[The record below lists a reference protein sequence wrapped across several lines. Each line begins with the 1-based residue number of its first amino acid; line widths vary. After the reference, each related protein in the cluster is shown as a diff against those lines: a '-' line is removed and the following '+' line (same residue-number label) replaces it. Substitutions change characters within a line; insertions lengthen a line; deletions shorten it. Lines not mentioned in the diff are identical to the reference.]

1 MIGFVNPF
9 GPDAARLRSLVK
21 QYQAIG
27 VDMRIRIVDPD
38 VEPAFTKQVGA
49 TSYGDFAVEV
59 AGRRELLENPNQ
71 IDVTS
76 AIMRLSRPDQPVV
89 CFTFGHGER
98 DLDSPARGGL
108 SSLSRHL
115 GRLGLKTQ
123 ALSLGAPG
131 GQAALGHCAEVVVA
145 GPQVPF
151 TADEF
156 TLLQNYAKA
165 NGRLVVMAAGGVEDQ
180 LNDLVRPWGVTFGGG
195 QVRDRSSLA
204 DDPASIVSFDYPSDS
219 PITRG
224 MLVKRIP
231 TVFVNANP
239 IARNLQSSEEGW
251 LTPLVQS
258 SKQSWTEQDGKR
270 AQDGPFVLGAIVDW
284 SRVQGD
290 RLGDASIA
298 RTRIAVLGSAD
309 VASNRFVDLF
319 GNADLVTGL
328 LQFVGQENDVI
339 AAGRDP
345 GGVYKL
351 VLTSAQKADV
361 VRRGIV
367 LPSIAV
373 ILPVPLAL
381 WRLRRG

>member
-1 MIGFVNPF
+1 M
-9 GPDAARLRSLVK
+9 
-21 QYQAIG
+21 
-27 VDMRIRIVDPD
+27 
-38 VEPAFTKQVGA
+38 
-49 TSYGDFAVEV
+49 
-59 AGRRELLENPNQ
+59 
-71 IDVTS
+71 
-76 AIMRLSRPDQPVV
+76 
-89 CFTFGHGER
+89 
-98 DLDSPARGGL
+98 
-108 SSLSRHL
+108 
-115 GRLGLKTQ
+115 
-123 ALSLGAPG
+123 
-131 GQAALGHCAEVVVA
+131 
-145 GPQVPF
+145 
-151 TADEF
+151 
-156 TLLQNYAKA
+156 
-165 NGRLVVMAAGGVEDQ
+165 
-180 LNDLVRPWGVTFGGG
+180 RPWGVTFGGG

-231 TVFVNANP
+231 TVFVNPSP
-239 IARNLQSSEEGW
+239 IARTLQSSEEGW

-258 SKQSWTEQDGKR
+258 SKQSWTEQDGKK
-270 AQDGPFVLGAIVDW
+270 AEGGPFILGAIVDW

-290 RLGDASIA
+290 RLADASIA

-328 LQFVGQENDVI
+328 IQFVGRENDVI

-373 ILPVPLAL
+373 ILPVPLML